1 MRWKT
6 RKKKKKKAFGRQKE
20 CITTLGQGKLVADR
34 GLCYEKTQIG
44 TTSTR
49 NTTMMIPRLLLIF
62 RYVTSIHAE
71 KLCQIRYE
79 KIFF

>member
-1 MRWKT
+1 
-6 RKKKKKKAFGRQKE
+6 
-20 CITTLGQGKLVADR
+20 
-34 GLCYEKTQIG
+34 
-44 TTSTR
+44 
-49 NTTMMIPRLLLIF
+49 MMIPRLLLIF